1 MLAHSQLEAV
11 RVDHAIDR
19 PARTVP
25 VASRLRRELRRTVI
39 LLAIFTLLLV
49 ARFG

>member
-1 MLAHSQLEAV
+1 MLAHSQFEAI

-19 PARTVP
+19 PAPTVP
-25 VASRLRRELRRTVI
+25 VASPLRRELRRTVI
-39 LLAIFTLLLV
+39 LLAIFAILLV